1 MGIRRLYR
9 EKGEYLRVVGP
20 FEDLRHVQWEKRVY
34 GDGDGGDGD
43 GNGDDGNDGNGGD
56 DGNGSDGS
64 DVETPLVKKEPLDD
78 PDD

>member
-34 GDGDGGDGD
+34 GDGDGDGDGD
-43 GNGDDGNDGNGGD
+43 GG
-56 DGNGSDGS
+56 